1 MREQGWEGARY
12 GSKHKTTIADDS
24 HPRYPDLVDR
34 NFCAPAPNRLW
45 VADFTYVPTWTGL
58 STSRSSST
66 PSVAGSWAGV
76 QPKR

>member
-45 VADFTYVPTWTGL
+45 VAGTRRD
-58 STSRSSST
+58 
-66 PSVAGSWAGV
+66 GSA
-76 QPKR
+76 